1 MSAEGS
7 CDAPYELGPWNWLTQ
22 LTYIAEIWLL
32 RESTQQPCRH
42 REFSVE
48 ESDANAGPAAAEV
61 PSERVPADITARI
74 VGAAGRITL
83 DRPRALNA
91 LTTAMRA
98 EIAQAMQAWAR
109 DPQVYAVIIES
120 ANDRAFCAGGDVRE
134 MVEWGRSRLDDALRS
149 LAAEYALNWQLDCFT
164 KPTVSLI
171 DGMVMGSGVGIS
183 LYGTHR
189 VAGER
194 YRFAMPET
202 GIGLFPDDGVSWA
215 FARMPD
221 CVGMYL
227 ALTGRAI
234 GRADAFRLGL
244 ATHCISGASFG
255 EIGAALE
262 DADPV
267 DPVLD
272 RRHVD
277 PGPGELNALRPAIA
291 RCFSA
296 ASVEEIVARLGVE
309 QGEHRDWAQG
319 VIKDLTRNSPTSL
332 KVTFRHVRAV
342 GEMDL
347 RETLEQDYRIAVRCM
362 QGHDIYEGVRAALID
377 RDRNP
382 RWQPAKFEDVS
393 AAAVDSYFDPP
404 DRGLLSLASRTEMQA
419 VRP

>member
-1 MSAEGS
+1 M
-7 CDAPYELGPWNWLTQ
+7 
-22 LTYIAEIWLL
+22 
-32 RESTQQPCRH
+32 
-42 REFSVE
+42 E
-48 ESDANAGPAAAEV
+48 ESDANAEESVASAPPPRLPAE
-61 PSERVPADITARI
+61 ITARI

-98 EIAQAMQAWAR
+98 EIAQALEAWAR
-109 DPQVYAVIIES
+109 DPQVYAVIVES

-134 MVEWGRSRLDDALRS
+134 MVEWGRTRLDDALQS
-149 LAAEYALNWQLDCFT
+149 LAAEYALNWQLECFT

-171 DGMVMGSGVGIS
+171 DGIVMGSGVGIS

-194 YRFAMPET
+194 YRFAMPEA

-221 CVGMYL
+221 EIGMYL
-227 ALTGRAI
+227 ALTGRTI
-234 GRADAFRLGL
+234 GRADAYRLGL
-244 ATHCISGASFG
+244 ATHCISSSAFGA
-255 EIGAALE
+255 IRAALE

-272 RRHVD
+272 IRHID
-277 PGPGELNALRPAIA
+277 PGPGELDELRPAIA

-296 ASVEEIVARLGVE
+296 DSVEEIVERLEAERGAR
-309 QGEHRDWAQG
+309 RDWAQG
-319 VIKDLTRNSPTSL
+319 VIKDLTGNSPTSL

-342 GEMDL
+342 RYWDL

-362 QGHDIYEGVRAALID
+362 QGHDFYEGVRAALID

-382 RWQPAKFEDVS
+382 RWQPDRLQDVS
-393 AAAVDSYFDPP
+393 AAAVDSYFAPP
-404 DRGLLSLASRTEMQA
+404 DRGQLSLPSRTEMQA
-419 VRP
+419 VRQ